1 MNEKRFI
8 ELQLGAAKAQI
19 SRHIKDSNIEKFND
33 IFRSTS
39 TALLSHAAASRDYWQ
54 SKLDEL
60 GDDGFQQ
67 PFDVFN
73 ALKKASEWVAPI
85 QDTSSKEAP

>member
-8 ELQLGAAKAQI
+8 ELQLGAAKARLQCLEEACI
-19 SRHIKDSNIEKFND
+19 DGTQRRLAIYEI
-33 IFRSTS
+33 
-39 TALLSHAAASRDYWQ
+39 AYWQ

-85 QDTSSKEAP
+85 QATSSKEAP